1 MKIKVFSRAECFAAA
16 HGWGIEYGIADFDV
30 PTLIISISSYDTSI
44 PNALAID
51 AKKKPDIIKHVEYCQ
66 FDDIDYKEPVKGL
79 IPMRDV
85 DAQRIIRAV
94 EQWKDKVDQIVVHCD
109 AGYSRSPAVAAAL
122 ALALNG
128 RGADD
133 EFFVKGNYC
142 PNMHVYNT
150 MLKELDARGY
160 FNDL

>member
-1 MKIKVFSRAECFAAA
+1 M
-16 HGWGIEYGIADFDV
+16 
-30 PTLIISISSYDTSI
+30 IISISSYDTPI

-51 AKKKPDIIKHVEYCQ
+51 AKKKPGIIKHVEYCQ
-66 FDDIDYKEPVKGL
+66 FDDIDCKEPIKGL

-85 DAQRIIRAV
+85 DAQKIVRAV
-94 EQWKDKVDQIVVHCD
+94 EQWKDKVEQIVVHCD

>member
-1 MKIKVFSRAECFAAA
+1 M
-16 HGWGIEYGIADFDV
+16 
-30 PTLIISISSYDTSI
+30 L
-44 PNALAID
+44 
-51 AKKKPDIIKHVEYCQ
+51 KKKPGIIKHVEYCQ
-66 FDDIDYKEPVKGL
+66 FDDIDCKEPIKGL

-85 DAQRIIRAV
+85 DAQKIVRAV
-94 EQWKDKVDQIVVHCD
+94 EQWKDKVEQIVVHCD

>member
-1 MKIKVFSRAECFAAA
+1 M
-16 HGWGIEYGIADFDV
+16 
-30 PTLIISISSYDTSI
+30 
-44 PNALAID
+44 
-51 AKKKPDIIKHVEYCQ
+51 
-66 FDDIDYKEPVKGL
+66 
-79 IPMRDV
+79 IPMRDE
-85 DAQRIIRAV
+85 DAQKIVRAV
-94 EQWKDKVDQIVVHCD
+94 EQWKDKVEQIVVHCD
-109 AGYSRSPAVAAAL
+109 AGYSRSSAVAAAL

>member
-1 MKIKVFSRAECFAAA
+1 MMN
-16 HGWGIEYGIADFDV
+16 WIETLLTTFIALDFFFITV
-30 PTLIISISSYDTSI
+30 RLTLFVI
-44 PNALAID
+44 
-51 AKKKPDIIKHVEYCQ
+51 
-66 FDDIDYKEPVKGL
+66 
-79 IPMRDV
+79 
-85 DAQRIIRAV
+85 
-94 EQWKDKVDQIVVHCD
+94 HCD